1 MIYRL
6 HETDSTNFE
15 AERLLAKSHPA
26 EGTVILADFQRSG
39 KGLGTNRWE
48 SKRGKNILRSMIL
61 YPEFLP
67 AEDQFMLNK
76 ATSLSVAACVQQF
89 LPGTPVHIKW
99 PNDIYAGYGKIA
111 GILMKNTI
119 SGLILNKSIVGIGLN
134 VNQQK
139 FSSGI
144 TNPVSMA
151 SIAGCDFKRQEI
163 ISVLLGEFDRH
174 YNLLKNQDD
183 ETINRNYLDKLLN
196 YNRKA
201 LYNDGGRNFSGII
214 RGVDQFGHL
223 KLETEK
229 GMKMYAMKEINYI
242 FKNADHHED

>member
-1 MIYRL
+1 MADTMIYRL

-48 SKRGKNILRSMIL
+48 SNRSENILMSMIL

-76 ATSLSVAACVQQF
+76 ATSLSVAACVQQL
-89 LPGTPVHIKW
+89 LPDTAVHIKW

-111 GILMKNTI
+111 GILIKNTI
-119 SGLILNKSIVGIGLN
+119 SGLILSKAIVGIGLN
-134 VNQQK
+134 VNQRK

-144 TNPVSMA
+144 PNPVSMA
-151 SIAGCDFKRQEI
+151 GIAGRDFQREEVVR
-163 ISVLLGEFDRH
+163 VLMNELDRH
-174 YNLLKNQDD
+174 YALLKKQDD
-183 ETINRNYLDKLLN
+183 ETLNRDYLKKLLN
-196 YNRKA
+196 YNRQA
-201 LYNDGGRNFSGII
+201 LYNDGGQNFTGII

-223 KLETEK
+223 KLETAN
-229 GMKMYAMKEINYI
+229 GMKVYAMKEINHI
-242 FKNADHHED
+242 F